1 SSIVDKS
8 IAYAKMTSD
17 HIIAVH
23 VSFDEHQDQKM
34 LEKWQARYPNIRLVM
49 LHSQYRS
56 VVKPLAR
63 FIDKIRSK
71 AENDRFVITVIV
83 PQFITNK
90 TWQ

>member
-1 SSIVDKS
+1 
-8 IAYAKMTSD
+8 
-17 HIIAVH
+17 
-23 VSFDEHQDQKM
+23 M

-90 TWQ
+90 TWQNLLHNQTGILLRWTLFYQKNCILAMIPLKLKK